1 MKVSKL
7 ENKNGYQSNCEFRD
21 EILQKIPG
29 DRSDAD
35 NNFLYFM
42 EDLDALVE
50 ESKRMHEY
58 LKERQVAGNLKHCK
72 GFEDFVRF
80 GDPTYVENPGY
91 ELNLEVPKVWMQFPK
106 TKESIFNTLL
116 KQMLRE
122 GSVTTD
128 ELETIVYEWDMWHNS

>member
-7 ENKNGYQSNCEFRD
+7 ENKNGYQRNCEFRD

-72 GFEDFVRF
+72 DDIESQDESDVMP
-80 GDPTYVENPGY
+80 DN
-91 ELNLEVPKVWMQFPK
+91 LNTADAL
-106 TKESIFNTLL
+106 
-116 KQMLRE
+116 
-122 GSVTTD
+122 
-128 ELETIVYEWDMWHNS
+128 